1 MRKKTKVQLQW
12 FMLLCVRVG
21 CNIKNRHEWSET
33 MNKTGEQGKTKPDT
47 DCRQACNKITQETG
61 EQGKTSPTPFVH
73 AGAFEWTGKMI
84 QAWNKREHMQLGLEV
99 LESSNCDCS
108 YCYTWVG
115 CNTKTFFLFLG
126 NPKKKPKK
134 KGVELWRIDHLSS

>member
-1 MRKKTKVQLQW
+1 VSKERQSPTPI
-12 FMLLCVRVG
+12 VG
-21 CNIKNRHEWSET
+21 KHVIKSLRRLVSKE
-33 MNKTGEQGKTKPDT
+33 
-47 DCRQACNKITQETG
+47 RQ
-61 EQGKTSPTPFVH
+61 SPTPFVH

-134 KGVELWRIDHLSS
+134 KGVEL